1 MSDAVGSGRGR
12 ADTIEVY
19 LNGKRTRVRP
29 VITVEGV
36 VTQMRSDPRG
46 VAVALNEEVVPRS
59 RWAATR
65 LTHGDR
71 IEVLV
76 ATQGG

>member
-1 MSDAVGSGRGR
+1 MEDALQVSLNGVTQQVGSGTTVDVLVRQLRG
-12 ADTIEVY
+12 APD
-19 LNGKRTRVRP
+19 
-29 VITVEGV
+29 
-36 VTQMRSDPRG
+36 G

-59 RWAATR
+59 RWASTV
-65 LTHGDR
+65 LTHHDR